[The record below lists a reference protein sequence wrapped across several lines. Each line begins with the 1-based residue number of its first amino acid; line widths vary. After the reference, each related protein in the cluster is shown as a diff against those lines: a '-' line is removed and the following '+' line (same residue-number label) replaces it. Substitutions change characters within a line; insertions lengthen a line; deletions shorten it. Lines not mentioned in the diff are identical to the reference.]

1 MAILKMKKLRI
12 CGVSE
17 EQTQLIRQ
25 LQLLGSVEIG
35 APCAL
40 TDTQGV
46 QVFCAGD
53 GKSADALL
61 RTSARLTSAL
71 ETLKHYETQKGGL
84 FAARPEKTIGE
95 LFSDEAYAA
104 ALDTAQ
110 AVLDAQDARSRLAA
124 EKSRLTAVRESFV
137 PWQQLP
143 LPLETL
149 GTQHTRILLGTVPAQ
164 TDLEALRAKVFEA
177 ADEVQLEQISAD
189 QQSLYLLVFVHK
201 CAAEAV
207 GAALREAGF
216 ALTTFDGVQ
225 GTAAENIRR
234 TDEAIAACE
243 QQDAEKLAELTA
255 LAEQKSALQLAFD
268 RCTQEISKAQAA
280 DRLVHSEKTFCL
292 GGWVPCED
300 VGKLEALLSGFCCA
314 WELTDPAPEEYP
326 DVPVKLKNNKLTW
339 PLNMVTEM
347 YSLPA
352 YDGVDPN
359 PLMAPFFIL
368 FYGIMMADMGYGLLM
383 ILASIIITKKSRP
396 KGTSGQMFGLM
407 FSCGISTFLMGALTG
422 GFFGDFLPQLVGIID
437 PDTTFKALPSLFT
450 PLDDTITILIG
461 AMALGFVQIV
471 TGMAISFVEKIKK
484 GQIMDAIWE
493 ELTWWIVFAGIAC
506 MALGVTNIVLYVGLA
521 MVVVG
526 SGWSAK
532 GFGKVTAIFGSVYNH
547 VTGYFGD
554 ILSYSRLMTLML
566 AGSVIAS
573 VFNTLGAIPG
583 NVVFF
588 LIVSALGNGLNFAL
602 NLLSCYVH
610 DLRLQCLEY
619 FGKFYQDGGK
629 PFEPL
634 AINTKYVDIQS

>member
-71 ETLKHYETQKGGL
+71 ETLKHYETKKGGL

-255 LAEQKSALQLAFD
+255 FAEQKSALQLAFD

-588 LIVSALGNGLNFAL
+588 LLVSVAGNGLNFAL

>member
-71 ETLKHYETQKGGL
+71 ETLKHYETKKGGL

-493 ELTWWIVFAGIAC
+493 ELTWWVVFVGIAC

-583 NVVFF
+583 NVVIF
-588 LIVSALGNGLNFAL
+588 LIISALGNGLNFAL